1 MATNTVTATST
12 ATLATTTVAAPVAAV
27 TVAAVARDK
36 NNFKEFIV
44 QIENLV
50 LNTTTKAL
58 QVTTHVYSN
67 LTKTMSPILLQATKP
82 LIEEYLHMVEQI
94 LLTCPTNYTEQR
106 KLLRYFRYNNR
117 QIERLRQQLQP
128 QHPKFQFHLISSDF
142 YYNTNNNITEFDN
155 LYSNF
160 MQQFDGLSQMLCA
173 TMPEEVVEEQ
183 QDLLEILD
191 EIANEKE
198 LSEKD
203 KLYDEFIEMFLF
215 KSDMDMLESRQLE

>member
-1 MATNTVTATST
+1 MATNTATSIST
-12 ATLATTTVAAPVAAV
+12 TTLATTAATAAAAAAV
-27 TVAAVARDK
+27 TTRDK

-50 LNTTTKAL
+50 LNTTIKAL
-58 QVTTHVYSN
+58 QVTTHVYGN
-67 LTKTMSPILLQATKP
+67 LTKTMSPVLLQATKP
-82 LIEEYLHMVEQI
+82 LMDEYLHMVEQI

-128 QHPKFQFHLISSDF
+128 QHPKFEFHLISSDF
-142 YYNTNNNITEFDN
+142 YYNGNNVTEFDN

-160 MQQFDGLSQMLCA
+160 MKQFDGLSQMLWA
-173 TMPEEVVEEQ
+173 TMSEEVVEQQ

-191 EIANEKE
+191 EISNEKE

-215 KSDMDMLESRQLE
+215 KNDMDTMESRQLE